1 MKCRPS
7 ERRTCG
13 CAFSLC
19 IYPSSSIMTFYY
31 TFLLL
36 LVVLSAYSEG
46 PQYGKPPDSFD
57 LTVATVCP
65 NSSSDLLGVLAPV
78 LLQTEV
84 SGSVL
89 SQNMVLSQDEVYR
102 TVLPLNE
109 VGSVLQNGVFKFIL
123 PQNGVS
129 EVVLSHIEMN
139 ESVLPQSSIV
149 TVSCQL
155 FKCVENSVNSLLNI
169 GDKTMK
175 WLTSAV
181 TYSGKKLAWT
191 IRICWNAFST
201 F

>member
-7 ERRTCG
+7 ECRTCG

-89 SQNMVLSQDEVYR
+89 SQDEVYR

-109 VGSVLQNGVFKFIL
+109 VGSVLQNRVFKFIL